1 MAKLA
6 LRSNRKFRRLLA
18 MVRVDSPEHLR
29 GHLSA
34 LWETT
39 WENGTPLIGDFQDIE
54 AAAGWSMPDVD
65 KYPPGALAAALVMAR
80 LVDVV
85 VEGELY
91 AVHDWYEH
99 APEYV
104 KKRIGRAVKEDPT
117 VCAETFFLGLE
128 VWARRAAEIGLDV
141 HAVEDLRK
149 PAEILSRD
157 LSGIDFEDDLP
168 EAEQEPNRQEVSAR
182 RPKPSSYSKT
192 AAEVEQFL
200 ENGSL
205 SSQAKASRA
214 ETSQERTSPPR
225 SPSPSFSTDLSP
237 GERSAAELR
246 DAIHRVN
253 TALDRLDRETAAFV
267 LAEST
272 RCRTLADWTALADV
286 AGDALESTTHPS
298 PLEMPA

>member
-34 LWETT
+34 FWETT
-39 WENGTPLIGDFQDIE
+39 WENGTPLIGDLQDIE
-54 AAAGWSMPDVD
+54 AAAGWAMADTE
-65 KYPPGALAAALVMAR
+65 KYPPGAFAAALVLAR

-117 VCAETFFLGLE
+117 VCAETYYLGLE
-128 VWARRAAEIGLDV
+128 VWQRRAAEIGLDI
-141 HAVEDLRK
+141 HAQENLRK
-149 PAEILSRD
+149 PAEISPRE
-157 LSGIDFEDDLP
+157 LSGIDFDDDLP
-168 EAEQEPNRQEVSAR
+168 ELDDEPNRQELSAR
-182 RPKPSSYSKT
+182 RPKPSSSSKT
-192 AAEVEQFL
+192 AAETAQFL
-200 ENGSL
+200 ENGRL
-205 SSQAKASRA
+205 SSLAESR
-214 ETSQERTSPPR
+214 QDKPSPGRSSLTR
-225 SPSPSFSTDLSP
+225 SPLPSFSAAHSP
-237 GERSAAELR
+237 GERAAAELR

-253 TALDRLDRETAAFV
+253 ATIDRLDHDSAAIV
-267 LAEST
+267 RAESI
-272 RCRTLADWTALADV
+272 RCRTLADWNALADL
-286 AGDALESTTHPS
+286 ASDTLHRSKPMPT
-298 PLEMPA
+298 EMPA